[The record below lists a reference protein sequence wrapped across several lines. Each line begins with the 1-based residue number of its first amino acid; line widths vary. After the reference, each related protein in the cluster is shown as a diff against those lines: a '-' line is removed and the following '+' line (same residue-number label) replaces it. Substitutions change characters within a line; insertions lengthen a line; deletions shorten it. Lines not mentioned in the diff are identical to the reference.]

1 MEKALQEAS
10 GSTELDVTVDMSTVS
25 RVCSEDLNEMI
36 RLHLDLKAKGGKL
49 ILLGVQVH
57 LMPVF
62 AMTRLDR
69 LIEIRNSAPA

>member
-10 GSTELDVTVDMSTVS
+10 GSTELDITVDMSTVS

-49 ILLGVQVH
+49 ILLGVQGH